1 MTTANPLPDDVFGPA
16 DSDWNVKR
24 QQLEK
29 AALLAA
35 AELIAHSGAAGI
47 QGLEG
52 FGVSLSIR
60 LTDNTN

>member
-1 MTTANPLPDDVFGPA
+1 MTNATPTPEEIFGPA

-24 QQLEK
+24 EQLEK
-29 AALLAA
+29 AAILAA

-60 LTDNTN
+60 LTDATN

>member
-16 DSDWNVKR
+16 DSDWHAKR
-24 QQLEK
+24 EQLQK

-35 AELIAHSGAAGI
+35 AELIAHSGAAEI

-52 FGVSLSIR
+52 FGVSLSIQ
-60 LTDNTN
+60 LTDTTN